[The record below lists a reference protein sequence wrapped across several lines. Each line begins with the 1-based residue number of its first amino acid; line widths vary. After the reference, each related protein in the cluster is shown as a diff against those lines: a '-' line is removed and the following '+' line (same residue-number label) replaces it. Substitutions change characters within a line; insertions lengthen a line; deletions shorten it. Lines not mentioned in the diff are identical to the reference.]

1 MTWVAQT
8 RSTVRHL
15 RRTARSG
22 AVLALVV
29 MLGGGLPGVAGALPT
44 PVPGEPR
51 DATGTP
57 EPQEVHGPDEAAVD
71 EAREAERRADSAAEQ
86 AEVALARVAERLLE
100 LEVAAAVAV
109 EAANAARIELAE
121 AQEEEAEARAAADD
135 AAAAVEEA
143 RRQLGRMA
151 AASYRSG
158 GELAT
163 VGLVLDAEG
172 EREVFD
178 LARVLR
184 SATSSR
190 VVALGRW
197 RVAGVEAETAA
208 AAATDAAARTAAAA
222 AAAEEQA
229 AAADQ
234 AVAEQRA
241 AIAEAEA
248 ERDRLLAELAAAR
261 ETTVQLERERQEAL
275 AAAAAHQ
282 RELEARRAAEQAA
295 REAAAAEAERAAE
308 PADPATGPVPPG
320 VAPPPGPARGETL
333 GSGTYGNHYTE
344 AGAAAAV
351 AWARTQVGKPYGWGR
366 SGPDAYDCS
375 GLTMRAWERGGV
387 ALQHWSVAQARAVT
401 RVPYGELLPG
411 DLVFWSTNGQAS
423 GVYHVGLYVGDGQM
437 IHAPRAGKPVEEQSV
452 FYWVT
457 PAFYGRV

>member
-1 MTWVAQT
+1 
-8 RSTVRHL
+8 VRPL
-15 RRTARSG
+15 RCIARSG
-22 AVLALVV
+22 AVVALVAV
-29 MLGGGLPGVAGALPT
+29 LGGGLPGSAGVAGAMPT
-44 PVPGEPR
+44 PDQAE
-51 DATGTP
+51 
-57 EPQEVHGPDEAAVD
+57 VD
-71 EAREAERRADSAAEQ
+71 EAREAERRAGAAAER
-86 AEVALARVAERLLE
+86 AETALSEVSERLLA

-121 AQEEEAEARAAADD
+121 ARAEEAEARAAADD
-135 AAAAVEEA
+135 AAAAVEAA
-143 RRQLGRMA
+143 RLELGRLA
-151 AASYRSG
+151 AASYRAG
-158 GELAT
+158 GELSS

-178 LARVLR
+178 AARVLR

-197 RVAGVEAETAA
+197 RAASVEAETAA
-208 AAATDAAARTAAAA
+208 AAARDAATRTAAVA

-234 AVAEQRA
+234 AVAEQRT

-275 AAAAAHQ
+275 AAAAARQ
-282 RELEARRAAEQAA
+282 RELEARRAAEQEA
-295 REAAAAEAERAAE
+295 RQEARQAAEAEAARATAA
-308 PADPATGPVPPG
+308 ADPRTDP
-320 VAPPPGPARGETL
+320 APPVAAPPSDPAPIAGAASGRTSGPI
-333 GSGTYGNHYTE
+333 TYGNHGTE
-344 AGAAAAV
+344 EGAAAAV
-351 AWARTQVGKPYGWGR
+351 AWARTQIGKPYGWGR

-387 ALQHWSVAQARAVT
+387 SLQHWSVAQARAVT
-401 RVPYGELLPG
+401 RVTYGELLPG

-437 IHAPRAGKPVEEQSV
+437 VHAPRARKPVEQQSV
-452 FYWVT
+452 FYWVA
-457 PAFYGRV
+457 PAFFGRV

>member
-1 MTWVAQT
+1 MKP
-8 RSTVRHL
+8 L

-22 AVLALVV
+22 VVLALVV
-29 MLGGGLPGVAGALPT
+29 VLGGGLPGSAGVAGAMPT
-44 PVPGEPR
+44 PEQ
-51 DATGTP
+51 A
-57 EPQEVHGPDEAAVD
+57 EVD
-71 EAREAERRADSAAEQ
+71 EAREAERRADLAAEQ
-86 AEVALARVAERLLE
+86 AEAALTAVAERLLE

-121 AQEEEAEARAAADD
+121 ARAEEAEARAAADD

-143 RRQLGRMA
+143 RLELGRLA
-151 AASYRSG
+151 AASYRAG
-158 GELAT
+158 GELAS

-178 LARVLR
+178 AARVLR

-197 RVAGVEAETAA
+197 RAASVEAETAA
-208 AAATDAAARTAAAA
+208 AAARDAATRTAAAT
-222 AAAEEQA
+222 AAAEEHA

-234 AVAEQRA
+234 AVAEQRT

-275 AAAAAHQ
+275 AAAAARQ

-295 REAAAAEAERAAE
+295 REAAEAEAERAAGA
-308 PADPATGPVPPG
+308 PDPATGAEPPVADSSGAVPPAG
-320 VAPPPGPARGETL
+320 ASSAGASPREVA
-333 GSGTYGNHYTE
+333 GSLAHGNHYTE
-344 AGAAAAV
+344 EGAAAAV
-351 AWARTQVGKPYGWGR
+351 AWARTQIGKPYGWGR

-387 ALQHWSVAQARAVT
+387 SLQHWSVAQARAVT
-401 RVPYGELLPG
+401 RVTYGELLPG
-411 DLVFWSTNGQAS
+411 DLVFWSTNGQSS

-437 IHAPRAGKPVEEQSV
+437 VHAPRAGKPVEQQSV

>member
-1 MTWVAQT
+1 MTWAAQT
-8 RSTVRHL
+8 RRTVRPL

-29 MLGGGLPGVAGALPT
+29 MLAGGLPGVAGALPT
-44 PVPGEPR
+44 PLPGEP
-51 DATGTP
+51 
-57 EPQEVHGPDEAAVD
+57 QVHGPDQGAVD

-86 AEVALARVAERLLE
+86 AEVALAEVAERLLE

-109 EAANAARIELAE
+109 EGANAARIELAE
-121 AQEEEAEARAAADD
+121 AQEDEAEARAAAAD

-143 RRQLGRMA
+143 RRQLGRLA

-172 EREVFD
+172 EREVLD

-208 AAATDAAARTAAAA
+208 AAASDAAARTAAAA

-275 AAAAAHQ
+275 AAVAARQ
-282 RELEARRAAEQAA
+282 RELDARRAAEQAA
-295 REAAAAEAERAAE
+295 REAAEAEA
-308 PADPATGPVPPG
+308 ADAVESADAGSGT
-320 VAPPPGPARGETL
+320 APPEAAPPSSGTAGPI
-333 GSGTYGNHYTE
+333 TYGNHDTPE
-344 AGAAAAV
+344 GAAAAV
-351 AWARTQVGKPYGWGR
+351 AWARTQIGKPYGWGR

-387 ALQHWSVAQARAVT
+387 SLQHWSVAQARAVT

-437 IHAPRAGKPVEEQSV
+437 IHAPRAGKPVEQQSV

>member
-1 MTWVAQT
+1 
-8 RSTVRHL
+8 VRPL

-22 AVLALVV
+22 VVIALVAV
-29 MLGGGLPGVAGALPT
+29 LGGGLPGLAGVAGATPT
-44 PVPGEPR
+44 PDQAE
-51 DATGTP
+51 
-57 EPQEVHGPDEAAVD
+57 VD
-71 EAREAERRADSAAEQ
+71 EAREVERRAGAAAER
-86 AEVALARVAERLLE
+86 AETALREVSERLLA

-121 AQEEEAEARAAADD
+121 ARAEEAEARAAADD

-143 RRQLGRMA
+143 RRQLGRLA
-151 AASYRSG
+151 AASYRTG

-178 LARVLR
+178 AVRVLK

-197 RVAGVEAETAA
+197 RAARVEAETAA
-208 AAATDAAARTAAAA
+208 EAAREAAARTAAAA
-222 AAAEEQA
+222 AVAEDQA
-229 AAADQ
+229 AAADE
-234 AVAEQRA
+234 AVAEQRT
-241 AIAEAEA
+241 AIAEAER

-275 AAAAAHQ
+275 AAAAARQ

-295 REAAAAEAERAAE
+295 REAAEAEAERASGAVDPALGAE
-308 PADPATGPVPPG
+308 PPVADSSGAVPPAG
-320 VAPPPGPARGETL
+320 APSAGASPREVA
-333 GSGTYGNHYTE
+333 GSLTHGNHDTQYSGE
-344 AGAAAAV
+344 GAAAAV
-351 AWARTQVGKPYGWGR
+351 AWARTQIGKPYGWGR

-387 ALQHWSVAQARAVT
+387 SLQHWSVAQARAVT
-401 RVPYGELLPG
+401 RVTYGELLPG

-423 GVYHVGLYVGDGQM
+423 GVYHVGLYVGDGRM
-437 IHAPRAGKPVEEQSV
+437 VHAPRAGKPVEQQSV